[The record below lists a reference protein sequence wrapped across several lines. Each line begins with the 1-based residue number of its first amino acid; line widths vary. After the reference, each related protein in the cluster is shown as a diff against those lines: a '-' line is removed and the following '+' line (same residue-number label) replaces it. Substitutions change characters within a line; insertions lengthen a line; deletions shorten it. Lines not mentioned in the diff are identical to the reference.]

1 MNPLVGQPIVDL
13 LKLRER
19 YMRVL
24 AGEEMEQVNSGG
36 LGSIRHRMSH
46 DDAQKGLASVMEALQ
61 DADPTKY
68 GYRITRTV
76 GDHRYSTHR

>member
-1 MNPLVGQPIVDL
+1 MNPLVGQPIVEL

-24 AGEEMEQVNSGG
+24 YAEEMKQTNSSG
-36 LGSIRHRMSH
+36 LGVERYEMSH
-46 DDAQKGLASVMEALQ
+46 DDAMKGLASVMEALQ
-61 DADPTKY
+61 TADPTTY
-68 GYRITRTV
+68 GPRITRTV

>member
-1 MNPLVGQPIVDL
+1 MNPLVGQPIVEL

-24 AGEEMEQVNSGG
+24 AGEEFEQVNSGG

-46 DDAQKGLASVMEALQ
+46 DDAQKGLASVMEALRE
-61 DADPTKY
+61 ADPSAY
-68 GYRITRTV
+68 GPRITRTV